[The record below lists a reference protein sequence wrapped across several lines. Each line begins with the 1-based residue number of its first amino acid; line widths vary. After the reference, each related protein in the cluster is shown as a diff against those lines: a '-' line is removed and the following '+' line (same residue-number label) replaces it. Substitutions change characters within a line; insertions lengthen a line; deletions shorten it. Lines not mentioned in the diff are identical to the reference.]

1 MYLKSIIIC
10 FLAYFFALIFSFGLL
25 EYVSSSHIWLDIVI
39 AHFTAT
45 FIIFFFSLMY
55 KNSSLYDPFWSVMPF
70 FIFLY
75 LVFNAEVEESSISR
89 FLLIGIPITYYAIRL
104 TWNWAKDVS
113 YTHLTLPTNTPV

>member
-75 LVFNAEVEESSISR
+75 LVFNAEVEESTLGFGSIPER
-89 FLLIGIPITYYAIRL
+89 ALLNNKYAL
-104 TWNWAKDVS
+104 DPLV
-113 YTHLTLPTNTPV
+113 HTLAH